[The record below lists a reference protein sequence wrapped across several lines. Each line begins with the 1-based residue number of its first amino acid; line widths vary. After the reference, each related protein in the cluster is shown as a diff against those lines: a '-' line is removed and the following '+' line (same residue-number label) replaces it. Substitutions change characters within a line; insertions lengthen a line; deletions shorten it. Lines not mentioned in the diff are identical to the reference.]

1 MSDSVEYMKNQARLA
16 LEKGDKQ
23 SSAVLTLCAGFLETV
38 EEADSLRTQL
48 ADATRKL
55 EEASSGTLFVL
66 TYPTGAKA
74 STRRSPDSFELR
86 ECDIKTAKEMQ
97 RCGFMYIDDN
107 GHGPFYIDSEEYAN
121 RYLHSWPVFKIAPSD
136 GHVCDYEHA
145 YGKCGQCAAIDQ
157 ES

>member
-55 EEASSGTLFVL
+55 EEARKDADNNRQILMRCADEVAYVAFNIDGSKLQDLNPRIVETSKPSL
-66 TYPTGAKA
+66 TALLVERRLRAIIEQGKGGDDAK
-74 STRRSPDSFELR
+74 
-86 ECDIKTAKEMQ
+86 
-97 RCGFMYIDDN
+97 
-107 GHGPFYIDSEEYAN
+107 
-121 RYLHSWPVFKIAPSD
+121 
-136 GHVCDYEHA
+136 
-145 YGKCGQCAAIDQ
+145 
-157 ES
+157 